1 MPMSWGRTE
10 YGLGARWSMH
20 RLAFRAGGPV
30 LPPLPLSV
38 PVAFAEQAIEVGE
51 IPVVVD
57 EVPEAFAVGLAR
69 PFAGPW
75 FAARIVRVEPDTPE
89 GLPAAMRTALH
100 IAPLLVLP
108 AERHAAVWTG
118 VLFHLSTSTLG
129 GESRCRAA
137 PLNYWHFRR
146 QSLPPTMSL
155 EAQSSA
161 LAGRFRRFGTALFDT
176 ADCAEWH

>member
-10 YGLGARWSMH
+10 FGLGARWSVH
-20 RLAFRAGGPV
+20 RLAFRADRPV

-51 IPVVVD
+51 IPVVID

-89 GLPAAMRTALH
+89 VLPATMRTALH

-108 AERHAAVWTG
+108 AESDAAI
-118 VLFHLSTSTLG
+118 
-129 GESRCRAA
+129 RAVVE
-137 PLNYWHFRR
+137 YH
-146 QSLPPTMSL
+146 
-155 EAQSSA
+155 
-161 LAGRFRRFGTALFDT
+161 
-176 ADCAEWH
+176 